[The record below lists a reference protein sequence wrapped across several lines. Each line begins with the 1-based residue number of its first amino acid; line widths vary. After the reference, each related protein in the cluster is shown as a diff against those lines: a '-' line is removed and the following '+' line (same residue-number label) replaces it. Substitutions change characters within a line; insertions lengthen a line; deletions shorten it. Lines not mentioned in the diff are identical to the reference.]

1 MLRFISFLIV
11 LFLASASLA
20 QQVNPVVFTRST
32 VTIVSNAKP
41 AQEKTDEKDKED
53 KKDDSKKDEEKKAD
67 TDKAP
72 EKEKKE
78 TDSKTSD
85 EKIKHYFK
93 VEVRDPT
100 ALSMEWFFSLES
112 LNEKDG
118 VMIVYNL
125 PERFTLQPNKL
136 YKPLDI
142 LFIDEEGVIKAIAPN
157 VILSN
162 INKALQP
169 DSPMKAMLFLK
180 GGTTEAQGIMP
191 GDRVIHGAFIAV
203 PIILH

>member
-1 MLRFISFLIV
+1 MS
-11 LFLASASLA
+11 
-20 QQVNPVVFTRST
+20 NPKVPET
-32 VTIVSNAKP
+32 NKEEDAKSKSDDKGEDSKEN
-41 AQEKTDEKDKED
+41 QKETTDKSEKTVSDEK
-53 KKDDSKKDEEKKAD
+53 
-67 TDKAP
+67 T
-72 EKEKKE
+72 
-78 TDSKTSD
+78 KTSD
-85 EKIKHYFK
+85 EKAKHYFN

-112 LNEKDG
+112 LKEKDG
-118 VMIVYNL
+118 VMITYDI
-125 PERFTLQPNKL
+125 PQRFTLQPNKL

-169 DSPMKAMLFLK
+169 DAPMKAMLFLK
-180 GGTTEAQGIMP
+180 GGVTQNQGISP
-191 GDRVIHGAFIAV
+191 GDRVIHAAFIAA